1 MPFSEHDSVDH
12 PVSMYAATKKA
23 NELMAHT
30 YSHLFGLPTT
40 GLRFFTVYGPWG
52 RPDMALFLFTKAI
65 LEGRPIDVFN
75 HGRMQRDFT
84 YVDDIVEGVIRVL
97 TVWPS
102 RIPPTTPT
110 AGPGHQQRTVPR
122 LQHRQPRPGASC
134 WTSSPASN
142 RRWDARPRRTCCRC
156 RMATCRPPTPTCR
169 RCERLGRLHAGHA
182 IRHGVGRFVDWY
194 RGYYKG
200 TNHLPLVA
208 TCKGQS
214 VGTLTVSLDGPKGL
228 GCEATFPEEV
238 SALRESG
245 KVLCEFTRL
254 AVHPEAGSRQAIA
267 SLFQVAYLVATRLG
281 EADAVMLE
289 VNPRHVAYYQRI
301 IGATVLAG
309 ERFHERAQAPAVLL
323 SIACDDVRERINR
336 GATEMPHLHARRSLY
351 SLALSPV
358 EENAILA
365 RIRQLVQTV
374 RVDYPPVRFRV
385 PASRE
390 PVVLAAC

>member
-1 MPFSEHDSVDH
+1 MRCITFWSAVDSPAFVDSE
-12 PVSMYAATKKA
+12 
-23 NELMAHT
+23 
-30 YSHLFGLPTT
+30 
-40 GLRFFTVYGPWG
+40 
-52 RPDMALFLFTKAI
+52 RPDFEPTDF
-65 LEGRPIDVFN
+65 PDIDVS
-75 HGRMQRDFT
+75 GLLS
-84 YVDDIVEGVIRVL
+84 VEPAN
-97 TVWPS
+97 TVEL
-102 RIPPTTPT
+102 R
-110 AGPGHQQRTVPR
+110 AAANLL
-122 LQHRQPRPGASC
+122 LQDRYG
-134 WTSSPASN
+134 W
-142 RRWDARPRRTCCRC
+142 
-156 RMATCRPPTPTCR
+156 
-169 RCERLGRLHAGHA
+169 
-182 IRHGVGRFVDWY
+182 
-194 RGYYKG
+194 RGYAGANIPNFDG

-245 KVLCEFTRL
+245 KGLCEFTRL

-323 SIACDDVRERINR
+323 SIACDEVRERISK
-336 GATEMPHLHARRSLY
+336 GATQLPHMNARRSLY
-351 SLALSPV
+351 SLALSPA

-390 PVVLAAC
+390 LVVLAAC